1 MATATESVLRSAN
14 SSLASLESPEST
26 DEDEVFITVEDSSP
40 EEISRGDLSKSCA
53 SRSPSPERK
62 TSGLTIMERLV
73 RSHPIWYLPHVGRLA
88 ATHLLRGKEDGN
100 FIVRQSTQTNSMA
113 LTVRLPAVHEQ
124 NAIEHY
130 LVELTPTGVRLEGSP
145 NSFAALPLLLAYYM
159 ENGEELECQLRL
171 PKLIMQ
177 CEMRREL
184 CSYALLGQEFW
195 TARLPPPRSVCSPPP
210 RSQTGVIDLA
220 TATKSVT
227 SNGQR
232 DGATANGFVAHPRS
246 VSLSGGCSKIP
257 SSLSSLVRSPNRL
270 QVPTSSKMRSESL
283 SDAVGH
289 PMAQVSAELS
299 QRRQF
304 RIRNIFENSKRPE
317 PPIIKG
323 PSPYFCH
330 NVGREQSSSMIRK
343 RLLTFKPNKADSTT
357 SLADIA
363 STSNQEEPR
372 CGNNGLLNG
381 MKLRSFG
388 SALRPSFN
396 LLRREKSDL
405 GWCSYGDA
413 WRTAMRTSAPQ
424 DKSKKAAPAVRSFP
438 SGIPNVKTNSFPRPF
453 ATSAASS
460 ATGARF
466 RNCVEELRRCRLNG
480 SHRTKMFAASPKE
493 TGNFRN
499 VPERKMNATA
509 AGATTPP
516 TASVLRQKS
525 TRMEKSPGKRLS
537 APGSIDLP
545 IGADA
550 SNTVGL
556 NEVLRELKSKQQQ
569 QQVQQRTLDMEREE
583 KVPLDTIKEVQHFA
597 RQRRR
602 SRSLETLSIKES
614 VQALPMKI
622 VGSLG
627 ARIRSKAAKEK
638 RLPRM
643 QKDTSIFHVAKSSN
657 VEETKNSEYGVVRE
671 SVCMP
676 TVGGSVTAPLAQE
689 EVDDNR
695 SIASL
700 AGTVFSEP
708 WDSSMW
714 ENLLTI
720 ASSMDQPEPANQQQ
734 KINGSNCVR
743 SNGLQ
748 RRMQPTSF
756 AKVSTMSV
764 DGISMGP
771 SLAERIKAL
780 QDNNFPAVFAPP
792 WDEFSRRIP
801 LPSDGSLPA
810 SSSPNGSLS
819 SRSSNSKESKRLE
832 LIARERFVDQLNSF
846 SVSDCDSDSL
856 FAKARCEKRKTHRLD
871 SGIRIQKCV
880 VRLAEDEGTFIG
892 AQVHS
897 FIRCTTEAH
906 ETDPH
911 VVLGNVRQFING
923 LKNYLVKQGEATL
936 HSLIEVERSNLK
948 PNEFLNIDAI
958 LEGVLQKVVL
968 APLKPHIYH
977 TLVKESSKNGSL
989 EVFSENMAALRSKL
1003 PAELGLL
1010 DDKCDSVK
1018 MDRVRSKLRSM
1029 QHHYSPLKKLE
1040 YLLGAV
1046 SAVYHEGDATCGKVE
1061 ATLQLPAADE
1071 LVRML
1076 VYLLARCS
1084 VVGCEIEADYIWGLL
1099 HPALLFGEASYYL
1112 TALSS
1117 AVHVLKHIDL
1127 LPKLNESCP
1136 FAVEVILQNS
1146 FSRLATL
1153 CPFFKSIETA
1163 GAFLRIAIP
1172 DEVSGAIHYH
1182 CFPAL
1187 PQISA
1192 AKLCK
1197 FIYFFEKIQQPPYAP
1212 VTGRMIAHKFGIT
1225 NPEDH
1230 GIYLLVDGFETC
1242 LLPSECPELVKEQL
1256 RAAGKPHMFAYKRHE
1271 AKIAWPK
1278 VALSPPPPN

>member
-14 SSLASLESPEST
+14 SSLASLESAEST
-26 DEDEVFITVEDSSP
+26 DEDEVFITVDDSSP
-40 EEISRGDLSKSCA
+40 EEMSRGGDLSKSCT
-53 SRSPSPERK
+53 SRSPTPERK

-195 TARLPPPRSVCSPPP
+195 TARLPPPRSVCSSP
-210 RSQTGVIDLA
+210 RSQTGVIDLTA
-220 TATKSVT
+220 TTKSVT
-227 SNGQR
+227 SKGQR
-232 DGATANGFVAHPRS
+232 DGAIANGFVAHPRS

-257 SSLSSLVRSPNRL
+257 STLSSLVRTPNRL
-270 QVPTSSKMRSESL
+270 PLPTTSKMRSESL

-289 PMAQVSAELS
+289 PTSQASTELS

-304 RIRNIFENSKRPE
+304 RIRNIFENSRRPE
-317 PPIIKG
+317 PPIIKS

-330 NVGREQSSSMIRK
+330 NVGREQSSSMVRK

-357 SLADIA
+357 SLADVA
-363 STSNQEEPR
+363 STSNQEESR
-372 CGNNGLLNG
+372 CGNSGLLNG
-381 MKLRSFG
+381 TKLRSFG

-413 WRTAMRTSAPQ
+413 WRAAMRMSTPQ
-424 DKSKKAAPAVRSFP
+424 DKLKKAAPAVRSFP

-453 ATSAASS
+453 ATNAASS
-460 ATGARF
+460 ASGARF
-466 RNCVEELRRCRLNG
+466 RSCVEELRRCRLNG
-480 SHRTKMFAASPKE
+480 CQRAKMFAPSPKE
-493 TGNFRN
+493 TANFRN
-499 VPERKMNATA
+499 VPERKMNAPA
-509 AGATTPP
+509 ATPP
-516 TASVLRQKS
+516 TSSVLRQKS
-525 TRMEKSPGKRLS
+525 TRLEKSPGKRLS

-545 IGADA
+545 VGAEA

-556 NEVLRELKSKQQQ
+556 NEVLRELKSRQ

-583 KVPLDTIKEVQHFA
+583 KIPLDTIKEVQLFA

-622 VGSLG
+622 VGSLA
-627 ARIRSKAAKEK
+627 ARIRSKATKEK

-643 QKDTSIFHVAKSSN
+643 QKDTSVFHVAKPSS
-657 VEETKNSEYGVVRE
+657 VEERKNSEYGIVRE
-671 SVCMP
+671 SVCIP
-676 TVGGSVTAPLAQE
+676 TASGSVTAPLAQE

-734 KINGSNCVR
+734 KMNASNCVR
-743 SNGLQ
+743 TNGLP
-748 RRMQPTSF
+748 RHIQPTSF
-756 AKVSTMSV
+756 AKVSTVSV
-764 DGISMGP
+764 DGSSMGP
-771 SLAERIKAL
+771 SLADRIKAL

-856 FAKARCEKRKTHRLD
+856 FAKARCEKRKTHRVD

-880 VRLAEDEGTFIG
+880 VRLAQDEGTFIG

-958 LEGVLQKVVL
+958 LEGVLQKVIL

-989 EVFSENMAALRSKL
+989 EVFSENMAALRAKL

-1046 SAVYHEGDATCGKVE
+1046 SAVYQESDATCGKVE
-1061 ATLQLPAADE
+1061 PTLQLPAADE

-1136 FAVEVILQNS
+1136 FAVE
-1146 FSRLATL
+1146 
-1153 CPFFKSIETA
+1153 SIETA

-1197 FIYFFEKIQQPPYAP
+1197 FTSFQILKPPYLSVISLYRSYDCAQ
-1212 VTGRMIAHKFGIT
+1212 VWNNESRRSRNLFAGRW
-1225 NPEDH
+1225 
-1230 GIYLLVDGFETC
+1230 L
-1242 LLPSECPELVKEQL
+1242 
-1256 RAAGKPHMFAYKRHE
+1256 
-1271 AKIAWPK
+1271 
-1278 VALSPPPPN
+1278 

>member
-1 MATATESVLRSAN
+1 MQMATAAESALRSGD
-14 SSLASLESPEST
+14 SSLASLESAESS

-40 EEISRGDLSKSCA
+40 DEICHGDLSKSCT
-53 SRSPSPERK
+53 SRSPSPEHK
-62 TSGLTIMERLV
+62 SALTIMERLV

-88 ATHLLRGKEDGN
+88 ATHLLRGKEEGN
-100 FIVRQSTQTNSMA
+100 FIVRQSTQANSMA
-113 LTVRLPAVHEQ
+113 LTVRLPGVHEQ

-130 LVELTPTGVRLEGSP
+130 LVEITPTGVRLEGSP
-145 NSFAALPLLLAYYM
+145 SGFPALPLLLAYYM
-159 ENGEELECQLRL
+159 ENGEELECRLRL
-171 PKLIMQ
+171 PRLIMQ
-177 CEMRREL
+177 CETRREL

-195 TARLPPPRSVCSPPP
+195 TARLPSPPCVASSP
-210 RSQTGVIDLA
+210 HPQTGVTHSTTTGT
-220 TATKSVT
+220 TALK
-227 SNGQR
+227 GKR
-232 DGATANGFVAHPRS
+232 DGAIVNGFLAHTRS
-246 VSLSGGCSKIP
+246 VSLSGGGCSKSP
-257 SSLSSLVRSPNRL
+257 TTLSPLARPPHRL
-270 QVPTSSKMRSESL
+270 PPLPPATAKLRSESL

-289 PMAQVSAELS
+289 PASQMSAEMS

-304 RIRNIFENSKRPE
+304 RIKDIFDNSRRPE
-317 PPIIKG
+317 TSMIKS
-323 PSPYFCH
+323 PSYFCH
-330 NVGREQSSSMIRK
+330 DVGREQSSSFVRK

-357 SLADIA
+357 SLADVAA
-363 STSNQEEPR
+363 SSSQEDSR
-372 CGNNGLLNG
+372 CGNGGLLAST
-381 MKLRSFG
+381 KLRSLG
-388 SALRPSFN
+388 SSLRPGFS

-413 WRTAMRTSAPQ
+413 WRSAIRPSSRPQ
-424 DKSKKAAPAVRSFP
+424 DKSKKVAPSIRSSP

-453 ATSAASS
+453 VTTAASS
-460 ATGARF
+460 ASGARF
-466 RNCVEELRRCRLNG
+466 RSCVEELRKCRLNG
-480 SHRTKMFAASPKE
+480 SQRTKMSAASSKE
-493 TGNFRN
+493 TISVRN
-499 VPERKMNATA
+499 SSDRPVKTA
-509 AGATTPP
+509 LVPP
-516 TASVLRQKS
+516 TSSVLRQKS
-525 TRMEKSPGKRLS
+525 TRLEKSP
-537 APGSIDLP
+537 DV
-545 IGADA
+545 
-550 SNTVGL
+550 NTAGL
-556 NEVLRELKSKQQQ
+556 KEVLRELKSR
-569 QQVQQRTLDMEREE
+569 QQVQQRMFDIEREE
-583 KVPLDTIKEVQHFA
+583 KTPLDTIKEVQLFG
-597 RQRRR
+597 RQRCR
-602 SRSLETLSIKES
+602 SRSLETLSKKET

-627 ARIRSKAAKEK
+627 ARIRSKATRVKP
-638 RLPRM
+638 LPRV
-643 QKDTSIFHVAKSSN
+643 QKDASVFHVDKPPD
-657 VEETKNSEYGVVRE
+657 VEEAKNSEYGILRE
-671 SVCMP
+671 SLCMP
-676 TVGGSVTAPLAQE
+676 TTGGSVTAPLAQE

-695 SIASL
+695 SVSSL

-720 ASSMDQPEPANQQQ
+720 ASSMDPPEAPIQQRL
-734 KINGSNCVR
+734 NGSNSLR
-743 SNGLQ
+743 TGALSRGQ
-748 RRMQPTSF
+748 APPS
-756 AKVSTMSV
+756 AKASPVSTVNGSLV
-764 DGISMGP
+764 GP
-771 SLAERIKAL
+771 SLADRIKAL

-810 SSSPNGSLS
+810 SGSPKDSLS
-819 SRSSNSKESKRLE
+819 SRSSTSKESKRLE

-856 FAKARCEKRKTHRLD
+856 FAKTRCERRKAHRLD

-880 VRLAEDEGTFIG
+880 IRLAQDQGTFIG
-892 AQVHS
+892 AQVQS

-958 LEGVLQKVVL
+958 LEGVLQKIIL

-989 EVFSENMAALRSKL
+989 EVFSENMAALRAKL

-1010 DDKCDSVK
+1010 DDKCDNAK
-1018 MDRVRSKLRSM
+1018 MDRVRCKLRSM

-1046 SAVYHEGDATCGKVE
+1046 SAVYHEGDASCSKAE

-1136 FAVEVILQNS
+1136 FAVE
-1146 FSRLATL
+1146 
-1153 CPFFKSIETA
+1153 SIETA

-1192 AKLCK
+1192 AKLC
-1197 FIYFFEKIQQPPYAP
+1197 
-1212 VTGRMIAHKFGIT
+1212 RMIAHKFGIT

-1256 RAAGKPHMFAYKRHE
+1256 RAASKPHLFAYKRHE

-1278 VALSPPPPN
+1278 VALSPPPS